1 MSILSQLN
9 RALPK
14 NTVISGSENTRP
26 FECDGLSVYKQEPLA
41 VVLPNNI
48 AQIKKVLEIC
58 RKNNTPIVSRG
69 AGTGLSGGAT
79 PLEGSVVLGFS
90 KLTQIISID
99 EEKKNSSSRTRGSQ
113 FSN

>member
-1 MSILSQLN
+1 MSTLSQLK

-58 RKNNTPIVSRG
+58 RKNNTPIVTRG
-69 AGTGLSGGAT
+69 AGTGLFRRCNAT
-79 PLEGSVVLGFS
+79 GRLCSF
-90 KLTQIISID
+90 
-99 EEKKNSSSRTRGSQ
+99 RT
-113 FSN
+113 FKTYSNYFN

>member
-1 MSILSQLN
+1 MSILSQLK

-48 AQIKKVLEIC
+48 
-58 RKNNTPIVSRG
+58 
-69 AGTGLSGGAT
+69 
-79 PLEGSVVLGFS
+79 
-90 KLTQIISID
+90 D
-99 EEKKNSSSRTRGSQ
+99 
-113 FSN
+113 SN